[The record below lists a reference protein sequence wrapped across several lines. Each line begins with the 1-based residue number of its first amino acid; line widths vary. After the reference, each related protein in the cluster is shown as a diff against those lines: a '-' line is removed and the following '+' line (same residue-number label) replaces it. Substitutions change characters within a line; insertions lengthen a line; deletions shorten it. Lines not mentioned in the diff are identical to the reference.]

1 MLRWYSKRSL
11 VLWGRLLILAVN
23 HVTCDTTAMT
33 TGDDN
38 LPIATDS
45 ELRVEMARRN
55 ALQAMGIASL
65 VSIRDVTGAKP
76 SVRKL
81 LPNREPIAER
91 PVARAEVAG
100 RDVSRSRISAAIPP
114 TPDVGTQTKP
124 QSAERKS
131 ESVQFSMVL
140 VAAGPFLWVEQ
151 IADGLIRQ
159 DQLALVAAMAR
170 AASGSSVSVN
180 HQQFDWPPAGSS
192 ALNSDSDSAVQ
203 ALQGLIQRLARDHEA
218 KRVIAMGPCD
228 YLPARISDAGVRIP
242 STLAMLENPQLK
254 ATAWEAL
261 KPLRTLT
268 S

>member
-1 MLRWYSKRSL
+1 MPITRPE
-11 VLWGRLLILAVN
+11 LADKN
-23 HVTCDTTAMT
+23 MACDTTAMT
-33 TGDDN
+33 AGNDN
-38 LPIATDS
+38 IPLATDS

-55 ALQAMGIASL
+55 ALQAMGIPSL
-65 VSIRDVTGAKP
+65 VSITDVAGAKQ

-81 LPNREPIAER
+81 IPNQK
-91 PVARAEVAG
+91 PVADLPVAG
-100 RDVSRSRISAAIPP
+100 VEETRPDAPRSPVSAAIPP
-114 TPDVGTQTKP
+114 TPDVGTQIKSQP
-124 QSAERKS
+124 AERKA

-170 AASGSSVSVN
+170 AVSGSSVSVN
-180 HQQFDWPPAGSS
+180 HQQFDWPPAGAS

-228 YLPARISDAGVRIP
+228 YLPSRIGDAGVRIP

>member
-1 MLRWYSKRSL
+1 MPITRPE
-11 VLWGRLLILAVN
+11 LADKN
-23 HVTCDTTAMT
+23 MACDTTAMT
-33 TGDDN
+33 AGNDN
-38 LPIATDS
+38 IPLATDS

-55 ALQAMGIASL
+55 ALQAMGIPSL
-65 VSIRDVTGAKP
+65 VSIRDVAGAKP
-76 SVRKL
+76 SARKL
-81 LPNREPIAER
+81 IPNQKPVAER
-91 PVARAEVAG
+91 PVARPEVAG
-100 RDVSRSRISAAIPP
+100 RDVSRPPISAAIPP
-114 TPDVGTQTKP
+114 TPDEGTPTRSQP
-124 QSAERKS
+124 AERKA

-151 IADGLIRQ
+151 LTDGLIRQ

-170 AASGSSVSVN
+170 AVSGSSVSVN
-180 HQQFDWPPAGSS
+180 HQQFDWPPAGAS

-228 YLPARISDAGVRIP
+228 YLPSRIADAGVRIP
-242 STLAMLENPQLK
+242 STLAMLDNPQLK

>member
-1 MLRWYSKRSL
+1 MPITRPE
-11 VLWGRLLILAVN
+11 LADKN
-23 HVTCDTTAMT
+23 MACDTTSMT
-33 TGDDN
+33 AGNDN
-38 LPIATDS
+38 ILLATDS

-55 ALQAMGIASL
+55 ALQAMGIPSL
-65 VSIRDVTGAKP
+65 VSIRDVAGAKP

-81 LPNREPIAER
+81 IPNQK
-91 PVARAEVAG
+91 PVADLPVASVEAT
-100 RDVSRSRISAAIPP
+100 RPDAPRSPMSAAIPP
-114 TPDVGTQTKP
+114 TPVVETHQLAK
-124 QSAERKS
+124 RKA

-170 AASGSSVSVN
+170 AVSGSSVSGN
-180 HQQFDWPPAGSS
+180 HQQFDWPPAGAS

-218 KRVIAMGPCD
+218 KRVIVMGPCD
-228 YLPARISDAGVRIP
+228 YLPARIGDAGVRIP
-242 STLAMLENPQLK
+242 STRAMLENPQLK

>member
-1 MLRWYSKRSL
+1 MPITSPE
-11 VLWGRLLILAVN
+11 LADTN
-23 HVTCDTTAMT
+23 MACDTIAMT
-33 TGDDN
+33 AGNDN
-38 LPIATDS
+38 MPTATDN
-45 ELRVEMARRN
+45 ELRIEMARRN
-55 ALQAMGIASL
+55 ALQAMGIPSL
-65 VSIRDVTGAKP
+65 VSIKDVAGARP

-81 LPNREPIAER
+81 IPKQEPLAEQSVASADAARPNDSR
-91 PVARAEVAG
+91 PP
-100 RDVSRSRISAAIPP
+100 IPP
-114 TPDVGTQTKP
+114 TIASTPRVGSETKP
-124 QSAERKS
+124 QPVDRTS

-140 VAAGPFLWVEQ
+140 VAAGSFLWVEQ

-170 AASGSSVSVN
+170 AVSGSSVSVN
-180 HQQFDWPPAGSS
+180 HQQFDWPPAGAS
-192 ALNSDSDSAVQ
+192 ALNSDSDSAAQ

-228 YLPARISDAGVRIP
+228 YLPARIADAGVLIP

>member
-1 MLRWYSKRSL
+1 MPIASPE
-11 VLWGRLLILAVN
+11 LADTN
-23 HVTCDTTAMT
+23 MTCDTTAMT
-33 TGDDN
+33 AGN
-38 LPIATDS
+38 GNIPVATDS

-55 ALQAMGIASL
+55 ALQAMGITPL
-65 VSIRDVTGAKP
+65 VSIRDVAGAKP

-81 LPNREPIAER
+81 LPKQEPIAKQSVASADAAR
-91 PVARAEVAG
+91 PN
-100 RDVSRSRISAAIPP
+100 VSRPPIAPTIASTPRVDAETKSQPAA
-114 TPDVGTQTKP
+114 
-124 QSAERKS
+124 RKS

-170 AASGSSVSVN
+170 AVSGSSVSVN
-180 HQQFDWPPAGSS
+180 HQQFDWPPAGAS
-192 ALNSDSDSAVQ
+192 ALNSDSDSAAQ

-228 YLPARISDAGVRIP
+228 YLPARIADAGVLIP

>member
-1 MLRWYSKRSL
+1 MPIASPE
-11 VLWGRLLILAVN
+11 LADTN
-23 HVTCDTTAMT
+23 MTCDTTAMT
-33 TGDDN
+33 AGN
-38 LPIATDS
+38 GNIPVATDS

-55 ALQAMGIASL
+55 ALQAMGITPL
-65 VSIRDVTGAKP
+65 VSIRDVAGAKP

-81 LPNREPIAER
+81 IPNQKPVAER
-91 PVARAEVAG
+91 PVAGDQVPLPDAP
-100 RDVSRSRISAAIPP
+100 RSTISAAIPP
-114 TPDVGTQTKP
+114 TPDVGTQTKFQP
-124 QSAERKS
+124 AGRQSK
-131 ESVQFSMVL
+131 SVQFSMVL

-151 IADGLIRQ
+151 IADGLIRR

-170 AASGSSVSVN
+170 AVSGSSVSVN

-218 KRVIAMGPCD
+218 KRVITMGPCD
-228 YLPARISDAGVRIP
+228 YLPARIGDAGVRIP
-242 STLAMLENPQLK
+242 STRAMLENPKLK